1 MDSNNLNR
9 NEKQKINTAHQ
20 NTQMTPKKDAG
31 FFQLT
36 KQQLSVDINRYD
48 SAAAAKTTSLF
59 NTKPIDPEKL
69 QERPTIFKKRLNS
82 LDSTMLEETAYN
94 VLDDTELKLEKR
106 IENIEN
112 NLKSVNEKIIVAET
126 IKDSAALD
134 ELNLQKKI
142 LQRNLESVQIEYQS
156 KNIDTKLTSVI
167 VKVLEFPQKFK
178 QEMQK
183 QFRSLFRRSK
193 LIRKFTPLVRSMMV
207 RDTLGKLDKINKSVD
222 ELVKMQ
228 VPFGEQEARYETLVN
243 HLSRAGALHSQIL
256 RELKG

>member
-1 MDSNNLNR
+1 MDSNKLNR
-9 NEKQKINTAHQ
+9 NEKQKLNTAK
-20 NTQMTPKKDAG
+20 NDAG

-36 KQQLSVDINRYD
+36 KQQLSVDISKYD
-48 SAAAAKTTSLF
+48 NAAAAKSTSLF

-69 QERPTIFKKRLNS
+69 HERPTIFKKRLNS
-82 LDSTMLEETAYN
+82 LDSTMLEDTAYN

-112 NLKSVNEKIIVAET
+112 NLKAVNEKIVVAET
-126 IKDSAALD
+126 IKDTAALD
-134 ELNLQKKI
+134 ELNLQRKI
-142 LQRNLESVQIEYQS
+142 LQRNLESVQLEYQS
-156 KNIDTKLTSVI
+156 KNIDTKMTSVI
-167 VKVLEFPQKFK
+167 ADILQFPQKCKLEF
-178 QEMQK
+178 QK
-183 QFRSLFRRSK
+183 QFKSLFRRSK
-193 LIRKFTPLVRSMMV
+193 LIRKFTPIVRSMMV